1 MEQKGDRYK
10 KRGRRKSTW
19 SQRRY
24 RCSKERD
31 HQLKLETKDCQEE
44 EETQGDD
51 ERQEKTAEQGHKEEY
66 RQPRWKEGRRGLEEM
81 EYESEEQDVWRVPTE
96 REKRPD
102 LAESWESP

>member
-1 MEQKGDRYK
+1 MRNTTEYRNCEARRQQNKMPQRKIKKRKGEKRKENGTKGDRYK

-51 ERQEKTAEQGHKEEY
+51 ERQEKTAE
-66 RQPRWKEGRRGLEEM
+66 
-81 EYESEEQDVWRVPTE
+81 
-96 REKRPD
+96 
-102 LAESWESP
+102 